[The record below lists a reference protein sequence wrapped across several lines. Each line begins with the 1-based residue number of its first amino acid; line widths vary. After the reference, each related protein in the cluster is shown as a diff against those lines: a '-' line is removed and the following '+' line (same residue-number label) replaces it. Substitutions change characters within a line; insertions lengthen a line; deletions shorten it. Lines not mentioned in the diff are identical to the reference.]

1 MKNHSFTE
9 QELRFTAV
17 LYAHNPLLLE
27 YLKKNGKLPRVFSA
41 GGMPIGAKFIER
53 ERGRNPELTPD
64 ERLVFEAILRE
75 KRLPAGGVIL
85 FDDAL
90 PIYALERAE
99 NFSLIEQRL
108 PPEED

>member
-17 LYAHNPLLLE
+17 LYANSPVLLG

-41 GGMPIGAKFIER
+41 GGMPIGAKFVER
-53 ERGRNPELTPD
+53 NRGRNPELNQD
-64 ERLVFEAILRE
+64 ESLVFEAILRE

-90 PIYALERAE
+90 PIYALERVE
-99 NFSLIEQRL
+99 NFSLIEKRL